1 MSTPVDAT
9 GVSPTSPTDRGFFGH
24 PRGLS
29 TLFFTEMWERFSY
42 YGMRAILTLYMTK
55 ALAEGGLGF
64 DEKYAALIYATY
76 VSSVWYLP
84 LIGGWLADRVFGAR
98 RAVLIGG
105 IIIACGHYSM
115 AVNTH
120 LNFYAGLILIAT
132 GTGLLKPNISAMVG
146 QLYPEKDQRRDAGF
160 SIFYMGI
167 NLGAFLSPII
177 VGFLAQHPWF
187 RHFISSMG
195 FDPNSAW
202 HWGFGAAGVGM
213 TLGLIQYLLPFTVK
227 MNPKAFRI
235 AVGGLFGFLIGELA
249 GLLIRL
255 IWPLPALA
263 FALLGL
269 VIGVILGIWI
279 NSLKKKSDDSSGYP
293 KGKLFWLIH
302 GHPLNEV
309 GKPPQPESERES
321 ENAGSARGSFDG
333 VILGLAVLG
342 GLIGAAL
349 GFYFGDAGFVSALF
363 PTVVGFFAGYL
374 VGTTRLLSG
383 DELKRVLV
391 IFILFI
397 FSIMFWMTYEQA
409 GSSLTLFADRMTKTT
424 IFGWQYPSSW
434 FQSVPA
440 IFVIIFAPMF
450 AALWQKMGDRQPSS
464 PGKFIYGLFF
474 AGMAFVIVTIASM
487 MGANGRV
494 SPWWLVVVYLIQTFG
509 ELCLSPVG
517 LSTVTKLSP
526 ARMVGLMM
534 GVWFLS
540 ISIGSYIAGLTTR
553 LFEGND
559 NAVLTRGFAIFAG
572 ITLAAALVLAVLTP
586 FIKKLIPREAI

>member
-1 MSTPVDAT
+1 MSTPID
-9 GVSPTSPTDRGFFGH
+9 GGGTSFQPPPPPPLPDSTAANDRGFFGH

-84 LIGGWLADRVFGAR
+84 LIGGWLADRIFGAR

-115 AVNTH
+115 AINTH
-120 LNFYAGLILIAT
+120 FNFYAGLILIAC

-146 QLYPEKDQRRDAGF
+146 QLYAEKDQRRDAGF

-167 NLGAFLSPII
+167 NLGAFLSPIV

-187 RHFISSMG
+187 RSFVTSMG
-195 FDPNSAW
+195 FDPNSVW

-213 TLGLIQYLLPFTVK
+213 TLGLIQYVLGGARLSDVGQKPDQKQRQENREAPFDFIT
-227 MNPKAFRI
+227 
-235 AVGGLFGFLIGELA
+235 
-249 GLLIRL
+249 
-255 IWPLPALA
+255 
-263 FALLGL
+263 
-269 VIGVILGIWI
+269 
-279 NSLKKKSDDSSGYP
+279 
-293 KGKLFWLIH
+293 
-302 GHPLNEV
+302 
-309 GKPPQPESERES
+309 
-321 ENAGSARGSFDG
+321 
-333 VILGLAVLG
+333 LGLAIV
-342 GLIGAAL
+342 GAAIGVGL
-349 GFYFGDAGFVSALF
+349 GYYFGDAGFVSALF
-363 PTVVGFFAGYL
+363 PGVVGFFAGYL
-374 VGTTRLLSG
+374 IGTTRLLNG

-397 FSIMFWMTYEQA
+397 FSILFWMTYEQA
-409 GSSLTLFADRMTKTT
+409 GSSLTLFADRLTRNT
-424 IFGWQYPSSW
+424 IFGWEYPSSW

-450 AALWQKMGDRQPSS
+450 AALWQKMGERQPSS

-474 AGMAFVIVTIASM
+474 AGIAFVVVTIASM
-487 MGANGRV
+487 LGGGRV
-494 SPWWLVVVYLIQTFG
+494 SPLWLVLVYLLQTFG

-526 ARMVGLMM
+526 ARMVGLML

-559 NAVLTRGFAIFAG
+559 NAVLTKGFAIFAG
-572 ITLAAALVLAVLTP
+572 ITLAGTLVLAILTP

>member
-1 MSTPVDAT
+1 MSTAIDGT
-9 GVSPTSPTDRGFFGH
+9 GASPLSPEDDRGFFGH

-64 DEKYAALIYATY
+64 GEKYAALIYATY

-84 LIGGWLADRVFGAR
+84 LIGGWLADRIFGAR

-115 AVNTH
+115 AINTH
-120 LNFYAGLILIAT
+120 FNFYAGLILIAC

-167 NLGAFLSPII
+167 NLGAFLSPIV
-177 VGFLAQHPWF
+177 VGFLAQAPAF
-187 RHFISSMG
+187 RRFITSMG
-195 FDPNSAW
+195 FDPNSVW

-213 TLGLIQYLLPFTVK
+213 TLGLIQYLLPFTIK
-227 MNPKAFRI
+227 MNPRAFRI
-235 AVGGLFGFLIGELA
+235 LMLSLLGAFIGLIGGLIF
-249 GLLIRL
+249 RL
-255 IWPLPALA
+255 IWPIPI
-263 FALLGL
+263 FVFVFLGL
-269 VIGVILGIWI
+269 ALGIVVGVWL
-279 NSLKKKSDDSSGYP
+279 NSMKSESDQKRDYT

-309 GKPPQPESERES
+309 GKTPKPKHERSSEETQS
-321 ENAGSARGSFDG
+321 GLDVVTVA
-333 VILGLAVLG
+333 LAVLG
-342 GLIGAAL
+342 AVIGVGLGY
-349 GFYFGDAGFVSALF
+349 YFGDAGFVSALF
-363 PTVVGFFAGYL
+363 PGVVGFFAGYL
-374 VGTTRLLSG
+374 IGTTRLLNG

-397 FSIMFWMTYEQA
+397 FSILFWMTYEQA
-409 GSSLTLFADRMTKTT
+409 GSSLTLFADRLTRTT

-440 IFVIIFAPMF
+440 VFVIIFAPMF
-450 AALWQKMGDRQPSS
+450 AALWQKMGERQPSS

-474 AGMAFVIVTIASM
+474 AGIAFVVVTIASM
-487 MGANGRV
+487 LGGGGRV
-494 SPWWLVVVYLIQTFG
+494 SPLWLVLVYLLQTFG

-526 ARMVGLMM
+526 ARMVGLML

-559 NAVLTRGFAIFAG
+559 NAVLTKGFAIFAG
-572 ITLAAALVLAVLTP
+572 ITLAGTLVLAILTP

>member
-1 MSTPVDAT
+1 MSTPIDGTAAAT
-9 GVSPTSPTDRGFFGH
+9 LNANDHGFFGH

-55 ALAEGGLGF
+55 TLAEGGLGF

-84 LIGGWLADRVFGAR
+84 LIGGWLADKVFGAR

-115 AVNTH
+115 AINTH
-120 LNFYAGLILIAT
+120 FNFYAGLILIAS

-146 QLYPEKDQRRDAGF
+146 QLYSQADKRRDAGF

-167 NLGAFLSPII
+167 NLGAFLSPIV
-177 VGFLAQHPWF
+177 VGFLAQAQWF
-187 RHFISSMG
+187 RNFITSLG

-213 TLGLIQYLLPFTVK
+213 TLGLIQYVVGRNRLS
-227 MNPKAFRI
+227 
-235 AVGGLFGFLIGELA
+235 AVGVKPE
-249 GLLIRL
+249 
-255 IWPLPALA
+255 
-263 FALLGL
+263 
-269 VIGVILGIWI
+269 
-279 NSLKKKSDDSSGYP
+279 KQQ
-293 KGKLFWLIH
+293 
-302 GHPLNEV
+302 HPTM
-309 GKPPQPESERES
+309 GQGQ
-321 ENAGSARGSFDG
+321 ASFDF
-333 VILGLAVLG
+333 VTLGLAILG
-342 GLIGAAL
+342 GIVGTAI
-349 GFYFGDAGFVSALF
+349 GFYFGDAGLISALF
-363 PTVVGFFAGYL
+363 PCVVGFFTGYL
-374 VGTTRLLSG
+374 VGTTRLLTG

-391 IFILFI
+391 IFILFV
-397 FSIMFWMTYEQA
+397 FSILFWMTYEQA
-409 GSSLTLFADRMTKTT
+409 GSSLTLFADRMTNTT
-424 IFGWQYPSSW
+424 VFGWQYPSSW

-440 IFVIIFAPMF
+440 IFVIIFAPIF
-450 AALWQKMGDRQPSS
+450 AALWQKLGDRQPSS
-464 PGKFIYGLFF
+464 PGKFIYGLLF
-474 AGMAFVIVTIASM
+474 AGLAFVVVTIASM
-487 MGANGRV
+487 LGATGRV
-494 SPWWLVVVYLIQTFG
+494 SPLWLVAVYLIQTFG

-526 ARMVGLMM
+526 GRMVGLMM

-559 NAVLTRGFAIFAG
+559 NAVLTRGFATFAG
-572 ITLAAALVLAVLTP
+572 ITLLATLVLAVLTP
-586 FIKKLIPREAI
+586 FIKKLIPREAT